1 MTTTVKINVDKAPL
15 KTLFKTIAKI
25 NDELNEIS
33 FVHGTTRRRLQI
45 KAQAQAA
52 DFYTPNQFTD
62 TIVLRNGSPWM
73 RGWPDH
79 ELVNTKPGWE
89 SLGVINGNLI
99 SGDHY
104 DYAGN
109 AYPIPQTMAGVEI
122 DVDSDEYQEWYR
134 AFTTFPSQAISEAQH
149 QINST
154 INKYVEGGNRTNRQ
168 KQGFYYGTERWRD
181 LKITLQNRLS
191 KVKSGLRS
199 QLAEVISKSIYNTAT
214 FIESQ
219 NNIETLVSMIEL
231 AFGLPY
237 KHEDS
242 TVAINIVD
250 AQLELDLSQSPFAK
264 EQERF
269 EMMRILNDERV
280 EYSKGKVLDLELLLN
295 RIGSVFKPIED
306 ETPEEE
312 SLQAALSAQ
321 VRKNEYKGVQGKDRV
336 GPKQNQNPKP
346 DRIESEPDSKLI
358 RLILDLKAEIGVLRK
373 ALTTHGITI
382 ESAPTKNKEQS
393 AIGKQ
398 NGKFAGIAKKRTR
411 SRRPGQQRSLVDPP
425 NVPSDSDDEPQE
437 QAYSMVMVKRKSKTI
452 SPRSMNAMH
461 VGYTRYDHKDAACN
475 RERVGAVER
484 ELSSDEI
491 EAQMSVNGSMHEELF
506 GDDQAQDPQP
516 DRDAMDARVEVQDP
530 SMDSSNTC
538 EQSQD
543 NDGDSGAEEPVEN
556 QATDGDESIIDETLD
571 ISTVKDR
578 TRSKSKKYV
587 IPTSLTLSDSE
598 DEMPRP
604 SRRQRAKRGS
614 GAIRAGVTAKFIRRN
629 SNKFPSTASKKL
641 QSRKDRA
648 GSSKS
653 K

>member
-1 MTTTVKINVDKAPL
+1 M
-15 KTLFKTIAKI
+15 
-25 NDELNEIS
+25 
-33 FVHGTTRRRLQI
+33 
-45 KAQAQAA
+45 
-52 DFYTPNQFTD
+52 
-62 TIVLRNGSPWM
+62 
-73 RGWPDH
+73 
-79 ELVNTKPGWE
+79 
-89 SLGVINGNLI
+89 
-99 SGDHY
+99 
-104 DYAGN
+104 
-109 AYPIPQTMAGVEI
+109 
-122 DVDSDEYQEWYR
+122 
-134 AFTTFPSQAISEAQH
+134 
-149 QINST
+149 
-154 INKYVEGGNRTNRQ
+154 
-168 KQGFYYGTERWRD
+168 
-181 LKITLQNRLS
+181 
-191 KVKSGLRS
+191 KSGLRS
-199 QLAEVISKSIYNTAT
+199 QLSEEIAKPIYNNAT
-214 FIESQ
+214 FIEIR
-219 NNIETLVSMIEL
+219 NNIEILVSMVEM
-231 AFGLPY
+231 AHGLPY

-242 TVAINIVD
+242 TVAINLVD
-250 AQLELDLSQSPFAK
+250 AQLELDLSQATFAK

-280 EYSKGKVLDLELLLN
+280 EYSKGKVLELELLLN
-295 RIGSVFKPIED
+295 RIGSVFKPVED
-306 ETPEEE
+306 DTPEEE

-321 VRKNEYKGVQGKDRV
+321 VRKNEYKGMQGKDRG
-336 GPKQNQNPKP
+336 GPKQNTNPKP
-346 DRIESEPDSKLI
+346 DRAESESDSKLI

-373 ALTTHGITI
+373 AMTIHCITI
-382 ESAPTKNKEQS
+382 ESAPTRNKEQS
-393 AIGKQ
+393 ATVKQ

-411 SRRPGQQRSLVDPP
+411 SRRPGQQRSLVNPP
-425 NVPSDSDDEPQE
+425 EIPSDSDDEPQE

-641 QSRKDRA
+641 QTRKGRA

>member
-1 MTTTVKINVDKAPL
+1 M
-15 KTLFKTIAKI
+15 
-25 NDELNEIS
+25 
-33 FVHGTTRRRLQI
+33 
-45 KAQAQAA
+45 
-52 DFYTPNQFTD
+52 
-62 TIVLRNGSPWM
+62 
-73 RGWPDH
+73 
-79 ELVNTKPGWE
+79 
-89 SLGVINGNLI
+89 
-99 SGDHY
+99 
-104 DYAGN
+104 
-109 AYPIPQTMAGVEI
+109 
-122 DVDSDEYQEWYR
+122 
-134 AFTTFPSQAISEAQH
+134 
-149 QINST
+149 
-154 INKYVEGGNRTNRQ
+154 
-168 KQGFYYGTERWRD
+168 
-181 LKITLQNRLS
+181 
-191 KVKSGLRS
+191 
-199 QLAEVISKSIYNTAT
+199 
-214 FIESQ
+214 
-219 NNIETLVSMIEL
+219 
-231 AFGLPY
+231 
-237 KHEDS
+237 
-242 TVAINIVD
+242 
-250 AQLELDLSQSPFAK
+250 
-264 EQERF
+264 
-269 EMMRILNDERV
+269 
-280 EYSKGKVLDLELLLN
+280 
-295 RIGSVFKPIED
+295 
-306 ETPEEE
+306 
-312 SLQAALSAQ
+312 
-321 VRKNEYKGVQGKDRV
+321 QGKDRV
-336 GPKQNQNPKP
+336 GPKQNKNPKP

-373 ALTTHGITI
+373 ALTIHGITI

-411 SRRPGQQRSLVDPP
+411 SRRTGQQNSLRPIPDG
-425 NVPSDSDDEPQE
+425 PSDSDDEPQE
-437 QAYSMVMVKRKSKTI
+437 QAYSMVMVKRKPKTI

-491 EAQMSVNGSMHEELF
+491 EAQTSVDGSMHEELF

-571 ISTVKDR
+571 TSTVKDR
-578 TRSKSKKYV
+578 TRSKSKKYN